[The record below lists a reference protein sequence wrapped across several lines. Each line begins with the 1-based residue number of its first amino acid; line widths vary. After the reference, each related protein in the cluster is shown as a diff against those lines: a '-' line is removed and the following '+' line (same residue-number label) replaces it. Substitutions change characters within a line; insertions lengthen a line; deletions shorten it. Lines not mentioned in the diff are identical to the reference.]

1 MNLFGTDGIRGI
13 ANEDLTCEIAF
24 RLGQA
29 VGLHLSPGKPICVG
43 KDTRISCGMLEAALI
58 AGITSTG
65 RDAICLGVIT
75 TPGLSYTV
83 NRFKLGGGV
92 MISAS
97 HNPLEYNGLKVFGPD
112 GRKISE
118 ETELL
123 FSRMIL
129 GEAGCLSLP
138 AGERIGTA
146 TDGRGMVGSYVE
158 FLRGFVEPGMSG
170 LRIVVD
176 AANGS
181 ASHLAPQVWKA
192 LDGDVTF
199 INCSP
204 NGVNINKGCGS
215 TPAGLA
221 GGVRGGYTP
230 VLLDGTATGIAV
242 DEKQ

>member
-138 AGERIGTA
+138 AGEDWHGHRRKG
-146 TDGRGMVGSYVE
+146 DGRE
-158 FLRGFVEPGMSG
+158 LRGIPQRVCGT
-170 LRIVVD
+170 RYVR
-176 AANGS
+176 AADS
-181 ASHLAPQVWKA
+181 
-192 LDGDVTF
+192 
-199 INCSP
+199 CR
-204 NGVNINKGCGS
+204 CG
-215 TPAGLA
+215 
-221 GGVRGGYTP
+221 
-230 VLLDGTATGIAV
+230 
-242 DEKQ
+242 